1 MMKPPFLPVAHPVLD
16 GNERLYVNECLQTSW
31 ISANGRFV
39 PLFEEAFARFCG
51 VDHAVAVSSGTAALH
66 LALLAL
72 GVGPGDE
79 VIVPALTYVA
89 TANAVV
95 YCGARPVFADSDP
108 QTWNLDPAGLEE
120 LITPRT
126 RGIIVVHLYGHPADM
141 DPILETA
148 ARHGL
153 FVLEDAAQ
161 AHGAEY
167 KHRRVGGW
175 GDAAVFSFFGNKIIT
190 TGEGGMVVT
199 RDPALAEKVRLLRG
213 QGMDPQRRYWFPVVG
228 YNYRMTNLQAAVG
241 LAQLERIEQRLEERR
256 RLAAWYDRRLEAL
269 QSLLVRPCP
278 QPWARHVCW
287 LYSVVLRETVPVERD
302 EVMAALAQRGIET
315 RPVFWPVHLLPP
327 YAPVVRPLP
336 VSENISR
343 RGLSLPTHSLL
354 TEADVERVADALAA
368 VCLRQPAET

>member
-1 MMKPPFLPVAHPVLD
+1 MKPRFLPVAHPVLD
-16 GNERLYVNECLQTSW
+16 GNERLYVNECLETSW

-89 TANAVV
+89 SANAVV

-108 QTWNLDPAGLEE
+108 QTWNLDPAALEE

-141 DPILETA
+141 DPVLEAA

-167 KHRRVGGW
+167 KQRRVGGL

-199 RDPALAEKVRLLRG
+199 RNAALAEKVRLLRG
-213 QGMDPQRRYWFPVVG
+213 QGMDPSRRYWFPVVG

-241 LAQLERIEQRLEERR
+241 LAQLERIEQRLAERQQV
-256 RLAAWYDRRLEAL
+256 AAWYDRHLAPLEDFL
-269 QSLLVRPCP
+269 IRPSA
-278 QPWARHVCW
+278 QPWARHVYW
-287 LYSVVLRETVPVERD
+287 LYSVVLRETVPLERD
-302 EVMAALAQRGIET
+302 EVAAALEERGIET

-327 YAPVVRPLP
+327 YAPAANRLP
-336 VSENISR
+336 VAEEIAR

-354 TEADVERVADALAA
+354 TEDDVARVAEALAA